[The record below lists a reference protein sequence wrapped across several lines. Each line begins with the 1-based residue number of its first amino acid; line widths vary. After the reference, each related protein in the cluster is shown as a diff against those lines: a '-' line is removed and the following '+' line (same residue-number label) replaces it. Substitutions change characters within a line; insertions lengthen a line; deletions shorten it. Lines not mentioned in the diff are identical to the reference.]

1 MASYLS
7 QEYLS
12 GNMELIFQG
21 YKSINLHKNKNK
33 AKQRNT
39 LWRNA
44 LLLIL
49 FIDLSCGVWKWNKDL
64 YLPGKQKNTYTQ
76 R

>member
-49 FIDLSCGVWKWNKDL
+49 FIDLSCGV
-64 YLPGKQKNTYTQ
+64 
-76 R
+76 